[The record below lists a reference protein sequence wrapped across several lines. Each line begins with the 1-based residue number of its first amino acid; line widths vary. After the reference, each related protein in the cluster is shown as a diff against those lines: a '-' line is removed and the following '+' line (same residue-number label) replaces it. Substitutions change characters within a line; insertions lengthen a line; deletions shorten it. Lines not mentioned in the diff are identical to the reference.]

1 MFVTVTFLVLTSIG
15 VKLEQSG
22 IRVSKRELVSLSRFR
37 TIEENHPAVARSK
50 EELQCLAEKSVL
62 FYHRNLSVL
71 DRVFEH
77 LDSGRHG
84 LACILLLPLLETT
97 LRRLFVL
104 ENDCPERSLT
114 AEADTLYTT
123 FTEILDPHLPD
134 GGENRTLAALGDD
147 LVTVLLDVLI
157 LPDGPRVR
165 DKLGHGEV
173 LFYLFEE
180 DPVVNKEME
189 VIARHL
195 LNILRTILYQ
205 PSSGSS
211 EGGHGYEDYTSLFHP
226 STFLK
231 TNLVINISELIQ
243 FHSVVKQLLNS
254 KGQLLENILDCNDPA
269 EVVYNTMS
277 QKLNDMK
284 IATLYRPREEY
295 EIINL
300 LSRITQSVS
309 LVMKRSVETV
319 GVKTELYEAK
329 LLRSR
334 QRNTYDKMI
343 ATLPELLS
351 ALFLLVYYLQQ
362 TLSTLQTTSE
372 EDIFSILKKKLK
384 SILKI
389 CENLRSNVTSQ
400 KNKWEE
406 VESLAAE
413 LRGLL

>member
-123 FTEILDPHLPD
+123 FTDILDPHLPD

-157 LPDGPRVR
+157 LPEGPRQAGTWR
-165 DKLGHGEV
+165 
-173 LFYLFEE
+173 
-180 DPVVNKEME
+180 
-189 VIARHL
+189 
-195 LNILRTILYQ
+195 
-205 PSSGSS
+205 GS
-211 EGGHGYEDYTSLFHP
+211 
-226 STFLK
+226 
-231 TNLVINISELIQ
+231 
-243 FHSVVKQLLNS
+243 
-254 KGQLLENILDCNDPA
+254 
-269 EVVYNTMS
+269 
-277 QKLNDMK
+277 
-284 IATLYRPREEY
+284 
-295 EIINL
+295 L
-300 LSRITQSVS
+300 LS
-309 LVMKRSVETV
+309 
-319 GVKTELYEAK
+319 
-329 LLRSR
+329 
-334 QRNTYDKMI
+334 
-343 ATLPELLS
+343 
-351 ALFLLVYYLQQ
+351 F
-362 TLSTLQTTSE
+362 
-372 EDIFSILKKKLK
+372 
-384 SILKI
+384 
-389 CENLRSNVTSQ
+389 
-400 KNKWEE
+400 
-406 VESLAAE
+406 
-413 LRGLL
+413 

>member
-1 MFVTVTFLVLTSIG
+1 
-15 VKLEQSG
+15 
-22 IRVSKRELVSLSRFR
+22 
-37 TIEENHPAVARSK
+37 
-50 EELQCLAEKSVL
+50 
-62 FYHRNLSVL
+62 
-71 DRVFEH
+71 
-77 LDSGRHG
+77 
-84 LACILLLPLLETT
+84 
-97 LRRLFVL
+97 
-104 ENDCPERSLT
+104 
-114 AEADTLYTT
+114 
-123 FTEILDPHLPD
+123 
-134 GGENRTLAALGDD
+134 
-147 LVTVLLDVLI
+147 
-157 LPDGPRVR
+157 
-165 DKLGHGEV
+165 
-173 LFYLFEE
+173 
-180 DPVVNKEME
+180 
-189 VIARHL
+189 
-195 LNILRTILYQ
+195 
-205 PSSGSS
+205 
-211 EGGHGYEDYTSLFHP
+211 
-226 STFLK
+226 
-231 TNLVINISELIQ
+231 
-243 FHSVVKQLLNS
+243 
-254 KGQLLENILDCNDPA
+254 
-269 EVVYNTMS
+269 MS